1 MALSVA
7 VQSIGQKPA
16 ALNFSTHF
24 KPMPRLIPL
33 LLLPFTLAAK
43 DLSLEIPSL
52 RHPVKVSLPENFDP
66 SKKHPTLFY
75 YHGTSG
81 RPTTDLMRTHAGPN
95 DWIIVGMTYTHRG
108 RFTLSKES
116 MAAELKAYHSVRQQM
131 IAQHSSDPDKLYTS
145 GFSLGG
151 WYSDLMLQ
159 AEPSLAG
166 GIIIGAGHA
175 QIPPGALAK
184 YATKKPVHIAV
195 GRNDPNYLFTLK
207 AFLYHRKLGG
217 NVSMEVWQNLAHT
230 YPQTGSDSIRQWLK
244 LQNNSSDDLA
254 ATAEKELNQFLSKAK
269 SLAPLAQWDRLREIK
284 EMPYYK
290 LSSKEWQT
298 DFKKVLATLEAS
310 PVIATEVPLYRE
322 HRRLHHQEIT
332 NQTLTTIKKVN
343 AAYLNLSSKFPKT
356 RQAKLME
363 EDFKRTEAIL
373 KQIKV
378 VPSEKKPT
386 EVPSSPIPQRRIP
399 GNPLIR

>member
-1 MALSVA
+1 
-7 VQSIGQKPA
+7 
-16 ALNFSTHF
+16 
-24 KPMPRLIPL
+24 
-33 LLLPFTLAAK
+33 
-43 DLSLEIPSL
+43 
-52 RHPVKVSLPENFDP
+52 
-66 SKKHPTLFY
+66 
-75 YHGTSG
+75 
-81 RPTTDLMRTHAGPN
+81 
-95 DWIIVGMTYTHRG
+95 
-108 RFTLSKES
+108 
-116 MAAELKAYHSVRQQM
+116 
-131 IAQHSSDPDKLYTS
+131 
-145 GFSLGG
+145 
-151 WYSDLMLQ
+151 
-159 AEPSLAG
+159 
-166 GIIIGAGHA
+166 
-175 QIPPGALAK
+175 
-184 YATKKPVHIAV
+184 
-195 GRNDPNYLFTLK
+195 
-207 AFLYHRKLGG
+207 
-217 NVSMEVWQNLAHT
+217 MEVWQNLAHT